1 MDKDYCPNAGENTE
15 LNRSA
20 DDMSNNKLGLPERKA
35 VIFNIQKYNMHDGPG
50 IRTLV
55 FFKGC
60 PLRCK
65 WCSNPEG
72 LERKYQ
78 VMFKESSCI
87 DCGAC
92 VSVCPVGIHTLD
104 ENKKHIVNRNID
116 CIGCNKCK
124 DGCIK
129 NSLSIA
135 GEVKTVSEI
144 FEVVDEDSA
153 FYEMSG
159 GGVTLGG
166 GEVTSQPEFATNLLM
181 VCKSEGIN
189 TAIETCGYSKMENI
203 MKMAEFTDLFLYDL
217 KHIDPDKHYEL
228 TGVRNERIIENLK
241 ELLHKRHNVKV
252 RMPLLKGVNDS
263 EKEIKGIIELL
274 MPYKD
279 YKNFKGID
287 LLPYHKLGVHKYNQ
301 LGMKYPIEGDFQLSM
316 DELKQIES
324 WISKYNFPVWVVNH

>member
-116 CIGCNKCK
+116 CIGCNL
-124 DGCIK
+124 
-129 NSLSIA
+129 SLI
-135 GEVKTVSEI
+135 
-144 FEVVDEDSA
+144 
-153 FYEMSG
+153 
-159 GGVTLGG
+159 
-166 GEVTSQPEFATNLLM
+166 
-181 VCKSEGIN
+181 
-189 TAIETCGYSKMENI
+189 
-203 MKMAEFTDLFLYDL
+203 
-217 KHIDPDKHYEL
+217 HI
-228 TGVRNERIIENLK
+228 
-241 ELLHKRHNVKV
+241 
-252 RMPLLKGVNDS
+252 
-263 EKEIKGIIELL
+263 
-274 MPYKD
+274 
-279 YKNFKGID
+279 
-287 LLPYHKLGVHKYNQ
+287 
-301 LGMKYPIEGDFQLSM
+301 
-316 DELKQIES
+316 
-324 WISKYNFPVWVVNH
+324 